1 MVKNNSVIM
10 EFRVVLLV
18 CLPDVYVW
26 ECIKVQETMMGSD
39 SVQWDINKW
48 SFDEFCLIIR
58 PPIPYFLEQ

>member
-26 ECIKVQETMMGSD
+26 ECSKVQETMMGSD
-39 SVQWDINKW
+39 SVQ
-48 SFDEFCLIIR
+48 
-58 PPIPYFLEQ
+58 